1 MSTIPAIHSWNLTNY
16 ARRINPKCVAKNEY
30 FWSCLNTDQSSLKM
44 MITPTLQLIIV
55 SSEQCIEELLDIW
68 LLFNSTHVHV
78 HCKSVLFNYTWPPSC
93 TGTRSFRVKFVND
106 KDLKQCL
113 QILSD
118 YFPIHTYSPT
128 DCNVQISSSQPMKLH
143 SLFFNE
149 TKDALAL
156 EQSTNMNIRTDFI
169 RQYLSTC
176 LMDPMFCIFV
186 DRNEQMLKSLLS
198 DK

>member
-93 TGTRSFRVKFVND
+93 TGTHLD
-106 KDLKQCL
+106 
-113 QILSD
+113 
-118 YFPIHTYSPT
+118 
-128 DCNVQISSSQPMKLH
+128 SSQPMKLH